1 MLRAVLVLNTVGVG
15 VWTADELDRPWVGAL
30 AIGGIALWSVAV
42 TAAYADAARR
52 TPLLLT
58 ADLAVALAALL
69 ATPLVKS
76 DGFDATLA
84 GYWVMSPMFAWAA
97 RWGWRGGLAAGLS
110 VGAADLL
117 IRDELTQVTYG
128 NVFLLAIGGPVVGY
142 LVESL
147 QRSAVQRDRA
157 EREAAAA
164 AERAR
169 LARAVH
175 DGVLQVLAL
184 VQRRGGEAA
193 ATDPRLAEL
202 GRLAGEQEEAL
213 RALIRAQ
220 DRVVSPGSAAG
231 TPAAEVDLAA
241 ALASLESPRVV
252 VSLPG
257 GRVELPAV
265 QVHELRAAVAA
276 CLDNVER
283 HAGPD
288 AHAWVLL
295 ESLPG
300 AVTVSVRDDGPGI
313 PDGRLARAGAEGRL
327 GVSGSIEGRLRDLGG
342 RADLATGSWGT
353 EWTLTLPVSPAG
365 GPTP

>member
-1 MLRAVLVLNTVGVG
+1 MLNTVGVG

-30 AIGGIALWSVAV
+30 AISAIVLWSVAV

-52 TPLLLT
+52 TPLLLA

-69 ATPLVKS
+69 ATPQVKA

-184 VQRRGGEAA
+184 VQRRGGEVA

-220 DRVVSPGSAAG
+220 DRVVPPAAG
-231 TPAAEVDLAA
+231 GGATVADLAA
-241 ALASLESPRVV
+241 ALATLESPRVV

-257 GRVELPAV
+257 GTVPLPEA
-265 QVHELRAAVAA
+265 QVAEVLAAVAA

-288 AHAWVLL
+288 ARAWVLL

-327 GVSGSIEGRLRDLGG
+327 GVTGSIEGRLRDLGG

-353 EWTLTLPVSPAG
+353 EWTLTLPVAPAVAPAG
-365 GPTP
+365 GPAP